1 MDLPLSRTHRYGFSL
16 SFPHLDDGR
25 DVVRR
30 ADAEGWDAIWLSD
43 HVEFTEPMLDP
54 LVQLAHLGACS
65 ERLRFGTAVYLLPL
79 RHPVHVAKQVA
90 TLDRLL
96 AGRFD
101 FGVGVGGEFAGE
113 FEACGV
119 PVTERGARMDEALP
133 LLRQLWSGEPVR
145 HAGRFYPQRETRLQ
159 PLPRQTGGPPIFTG
173 GRSEAALRRAG
184 RLADGWISYVVT
196 PAQYRDALAKIAAE
210 AERAQ
215 REIARFETGH
225 LIFLALGASRE
236 QALDQAAATLS
247 CRYAMDFRRAAER
260 YAALGTPADVA
271 AQIDAFQRAGMRNLI
286 VDAVGRPEEREEQLS
301 RFAREVRPLL
311 G

>member
-1 MDLPLSRTHRYGFSL
+1 MDLPLSNLRRYGFSL

-25 DVVRR
+25 ALALR
-30 ADAEGWDAIWLSD
+30 AEADGWDAIWLSD

-54 LVQLAHLGACS
+54 LVQLAHLGALTTRI
-65 ERLRFGTAVYLLPL
+65 RLGTAVYLLPL

-96 AGRFD
+96 SGRLD
-101 FGVGVGGEFAGE
+101 FGVGVGGEFPNE
-113 FEACGV
+113 FLACGV
-119 PVTERGARMDEALP
+119 EVRERGARMDEAIP
-133 LLRQLWSGEPVR
+133 LLRRFWSGEPVS
-145 HAGRFYPQRETRLQ
+145 HEGRFYSQRRTQLL
-159 PLPRQTGGPPIFTG
+159 PPPRQAGGPPILTG

-196 PAQYRDALAKIAAE
+196 PGQYRDALAKIGAE
-210 AERAQ
+210 AERAR
-215 REIARFETGH
+215 RELARFETGH
-225 LIFLALGASRE
+225 LIFMALGRSRELALE
-236 QALDQAAATLS
+236 QAAATLS
-247 CRYAMDFRRAAER
+247 QRYAMDFRRAADR

-271 AQIDAFQRAGMRNLI
+271 ASVDAFHRAGMRNLI
-286 VDAVGRPEEREEQLS
+286 VDVVARPEEREEQLA

>member
-1 MDLPLSRTHRYGFSL
+1 MDLPLAAACRYGFSL
-16 SFPHLDDGR
+16 SFPCLDDGR
-25 DVVRR
+25 ALVAR
-30 ADAEGWDAIWLSD
+30 AEADGWDAIWLSD

-96 AGRFD
+96 GGRFD
-101 FGVGVGGEFAGE
+101 FGVGVGGEFPNE
-113 FEACGV
+113 FDACGV
-119 PVTERGARMDEALP
+119 SVHERGARMDEALP
-133 LLRQLWSGEPVR
+133 LLRRLWSGETVR
-145 HAGRFYPQRETRLQ
+145 HAGRFYAQRETRLL
-159 PLPRQTGGPPIFTG
+159 PTPRQPGGPPILTG
-173 GRSEAALRRAG
+173 GRADAALRRAG

-196 PAQYRDALAKIAAE
+196 PEQYRDALAKIAAE
-210 AERAQ
+210 AQRAR
-215 REIARFETGH
+215 RELARFETGH
-225 LIFLALGASRE
+225 LIFLALGSTRE
-236 QALDQAAATLS
+236 RALEQAAATLS
-247 CRYAMDFRRAAER
+247 QRYAMDFRRATDR

-271 AQIDAFQRAGMRNLI
+271 ERIAEFHRAGMRHLI
-286 VDAVGRPEEREEQLS
+286 VDVVGRPEEREEQLA